1 MDFVFNQEKNEKLFK
16 QRGVTFEQ
24 VIDAILNDK
33 VLHDIPHPNREK
45 YPLQRLMIIELNGY
59 AYAVPYLK
67 NDQEVVLKTIY
78 PNRKY
83 KKLLEKKN
91 EK

>member
-1 MDFVFNQEKNEKLFK
+1 
-16 QRGVTFEQ
+16 
-24 VIDAILNDK
+24 
-33 VLHDIPHPNREK
+33 
-45 YPLQRLMIIELNGY
+45 MIIELNGY